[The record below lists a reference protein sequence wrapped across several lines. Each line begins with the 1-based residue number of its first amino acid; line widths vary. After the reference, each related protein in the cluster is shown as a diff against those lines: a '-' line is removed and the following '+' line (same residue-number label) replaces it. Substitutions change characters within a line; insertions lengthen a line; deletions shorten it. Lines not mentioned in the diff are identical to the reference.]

1 MKTVF
6 PAPVGTTNRR
16 VYQSGF
22 TLIELLVV
30 ISITSILIG
39 MLLPAV
45 QKVREAAARTNCQ
58 NNLKQIGLAAFNIAD
73 SQRSFPLT
81 LADLMRRAGFP
92 ESGEVDG
99 FKATGFKAGT
109 DSIEIAMSPK
119 PGVTG
124 MQSAHA
130 RIFRNGKV
138 DIEWKPMPGAQEAQD
153 RMWTEVRAA
162 GAIAIAELLALPR
175 TAAERASLES
185 QMVRAAGSPTAKQ
198 DAFDTFKDPN
208 GTVSF
213 ASIQKAVCCVN
224 VVMSDGSVRSIL
236 HAMMTR
242 VIFASELGVYGE
254 RVDQLPGVK
263 LAEID
268 GTAPGTMNLFSF
280 ANMRELTRT
289 FVPNPA
295 AAQPLLELIGKTE
308 LAAKAGDVPAAQ
320 TYSKTF
326 VVAVAANYGL
336 ATPTISPLGAIAFV
350 GGWGSSMY
358 QYAYSDPY

>member
-1 MKTVF
+1 MKAAF

-16 VYQSGF
+16 IYQSGF

-30 ISITSILIG
+30 ISTTAILIG

-58 NNLKQIGLAAFNIAD
+58 NNLKQIGLAVQ
-73 SQRSFPLT
+73 SLGETGRPLPAT
-81 LADLMRRAGFP
+81 LADLMRLARFP

-99 FKATGFKAGT
+99 FKASSYKAGA
-109 DSIEIAMSPK
+109 DSIEIAMSPM

-124 MQSAHA
+124 MESAHA
-130 RIFRNGKV
+130 RIFRNGGV
-138 DIEWKPMPGAQEAQD
+138 AIQWKPMPGAGEARA
-153 RMWTEVRAA
+153 RMFAEVRAA
-162 GAIAIAELLALPR
+162 GAIAIAEILALPG

-185 QMVRAAGSPTAKQ
+185 QMVRAASSPAAKQ
-198 DAFDTFKDPN
+198 DAFDAYQDPN

-213 ASIQKAVCCVN
+213 ASIQRAASGAN
-224 VVMSDGSVRSIL
+224 FAFGDGSVRSIRQ
-236 HAMMTR
+236 AMWNRILVAMQ
-242 VIFASELGVYGE
+242 VGVYGE
-254 RVDQLPGVK
+254 RMDKLPGVK
-263 LAEID
+263 VVDLELS
-268 GTAPGTMNLFSF
+268 APGELNVFSF

-308 LAAKAGDVPAAQ
+308 AAAKAGDVPAAQ

-326 VVAVAANYGL
+326 VVTVEAGGAL
-336 ATPTISPLGAIAFV
+336 ATPTVSPLGAVVFV

-358 QYAYSDPY
+358 QYASGVD